1 MKTLRYIFIA
11 LFTAFSLISCEDL
24 VVENLND
31 PDFKTAFSNPS
42 DIKGVAGGML
52 NTWFQV
58 TQEYDGPGLALW
70 VTADAGTC
78 SHGNA
83 GMRVFGNEPRLEFN
97 NKPSYTDAI
106 ITENYYNTLYS
117 VVSQANDV
125 LAQTE
130 LNNVK
135 MEDGSTDMVRAMAYF
150 MHGLS
155 LGYIGLLYDKAF
167 IVTHE
172 TDLTFAVEPSPYKD
186 VIAAAVKSLDEA
198 IAISKA
204 STFTIPTEWL
214 PGESWSNIEFAQL
227 ASSFAARLLV
237 FSSRN
242 KTEDNATDW
251 NKVYTYAKNGI
262 QKDFAPLADDITWY
276 SLYQTYSVY
285 AGWGFI
291 DMYVINLMD
300 PNMPANFPLSGS
312 FDDLP
317 NKGKATSVDA
327 RLESDYQYMSSCPFK
342 PERGYYH
349 FSSYRYKRLDQYL
362 KTWTEPMPEF
372 RKAENDYLL
381 AEAAARTNK
390 VAEAASVM
398 NASARVTRGKLSPLA
413 ADQATILKA
422 IHYERI
428 VELMLSGM
436 GIQYF
441 QMRKEN
447 LLQKGTILHFP
458 IPGAQLEVMQMD
470 YYTFGATKGVAG
482 GDYSNG
488 GWK

>member
-1 MKTLRYIFIA
+1 MKAAKYILIM
-11 LFTAFSLISCEDL
+11 LFTTFTFISCEDL
-24 VVENLND
+24 EVQNLND

-52 NTWFQV
+52 NSWFQI

-70 VTADAGTC
+70 VTSDAGTC

-83 GMRVFGNEPRLEFN
+83 GMRAFGNEPRTEFN
-97 NKPSYTDAI
+97 NTPAYADVI

-117 VVSQANDV
+117 VLSQANDV

-130 LNNVK
+130 GNDVT

-155 LGYIGLLYDKAF
+155 LGYIGLLYDKGF
-167 IVTHE
+167 IVNYD
-172 TDLTFAVEPSPYKD
+172 TDLTFALEPKPYKE
-186 VIAAAVKSLDEA
+186 VIAAAVASLDQ
-198 IAISKA
+198 AISISKSA
-204 STFTIPTEWL
+204 SFTIPSEWL
-214 PGESWSNIEFAQL
+214 PGEAWSSAEFSQL

-237 FSSRN
+237 YSARN
-242 KTEDNATDW
+242 KTDDNATDW
-251 NKVYTYAKNGI
+251 AKVYNYAKNGI
-262 QKDFAPLADDITWY
+262 QKDFAPLADDITWF
-276 SLYQTYSVY
+276 SLYHTYSVY

-291 DMYVINLMD
+291 DMYTIHLMD
-300 PNMPANFPLSGS
+300 PNMPANFPLSGN
-312 FDDLP
+312 FGDLP
-317 NKGKATSVDA
+317 NNGKATSADA
-327 RLESDYQYMSSCPFK
+327 RLESDFQYMSSCPFK

-372 RKAENDYLL
+372 LKAENDYFI
-381 AEAAARTNK
+381 AEAAARTGK
-390 VAEAASVM
+390 VQEAADVM
-398 NASARVTRGKLSPLA
+398 NASARVTRGKLPPLP
-413 ADQATILKA
+413 ADQAAILEA
-422 IHYERI
+422 VHYERF
-428 VELMLSGM
+428 VELMLSGL

-447 LLQKGTILHFP
+447 KLQKGTILHFP
-458 IPGAQLEVMQMD
+458 IPGSQLDVMQMD
-470 YYTFGATKGVAG
+470 YYTFGGTTGVAG
-482 GDYSNG
+482 VDYSNG